1 MREVPKPLDAHSEA
15 QAKNGGEATAARRAV
30 WTRHWATGAAHSCVG
45 SYGDRYGGAI
55 AEFWT
60 NLFASLSG
68 AERVLD
74 VATGNGALP
83 RLLLD
88 SRPATAIS
96 IDAIDLAHIAP
107 AWLADLPLADRNRVR
122 FCGACAA
129 EDLGFPDGAFDLVVS
144 QYGVEYSDLD
154 RSVPEMIR
162 VLAPGGR
169 IALLL
174 HAADSR
180 PATLAA
186 VELTH
191 LAWLLS
197 DRGLL
202 GAAAAMIEPISR
214 ATTADGRATLA
225 SDPQAEAAR
234 ERFNAAQDRLR
245 ERCAVP
251 DGADVLNEMQE
262 AVNAVLG
269 LAMERGVVAAHD
281 RLTAI
286 TTAVRDSQLRL
297 QQLCAHALT
306 PSRLEGLRESIYRG
320 CAPGTGVVL
329 GEVREHGFLMGRT
342 LITCVTTA
350 PG

>member
-1 MREVPKPLDAHSEA
+1 MTTLPENSSETSA
-15 QAKNGGEATAARRAV
+15 AAADLATRSAV

-55 AEFWT
+55 ADFWT
-60 NLFASLSG
+60 GIFASLSG
-68 AERVLD
+68 AQRVLD

-88 SRPATAIS
+88 SRPGMAIS

-107 AWLADLPLADRNRVR
+107 AWLAHLPLADQSRVR
-122 FCGACAA
+122 FCGECAA

-144 QYGVEYSDLD
+144 QYGIEYSKLD
-154 RSVPEMIR
+154 RSVPEMLR

-197 DRGLL
+197 DNGLL
-202 GAAAAMIEPISR
+202 AAAAAMLEPISR
-214 ATTADGRATLA
+214 AITAEGRAALA
-225 SDPQAEAAR
+225 NDPRAEAAR
-234 ERFNAAQDRLR
+234 ERFNAAQDLLR
-245 ERCAVP
+245 ERCTVP
-251 DGADVLNEMQE
+251 DGADVLFEVQD

-269 LAMERGVVAAHD
+269 LAASRSVSVAQD
-281 RLTAI
+281 RLVAI
-286 TTAVRDSQLRL
+286 TTAARDSQHRL
-297 QQLCAHALT
+297 QQLCTHTLT
-306 PSRLEGLRESIYRG
+306 PSGLEALCESIRRSA
-320 CAPGTGVVL
+320 APGTEVVL
-329 GEVREHGFLMGRT
+329 GEVREQGLLMGRT
-342 LITCVTTA
+342 LVTRA
-350 PG
+350 PEAPNS